1 MMLNSVFVNNIISRK
16 NYVLTFYMIES
27 FNEKYFGIVS
37 KKSDTDDSFY
47 MVGTL
52 VRVID

>member
-1 MMLNSVFVNNIISRK
+1 MIHHIASVRIYSG
-16 NYVLTFYMIES
+16 LTIIES
-27 FNEKYFGIVS
+27 LSEKYFGIVS
-37 KKSDTDDSFY
+37 KKSDTDESIY